1 MQRPKQKMQGSTG
14 RDSEKFILRMPAGMR
29 DRIAKMAAQ
38 NGRSMNSEI
47 IAALEKYVEATD
59 SISLLWDAIDELQ
72 KQIDDIHE
80 SRGDLNRD

>member
-1 MQRPKQKMQGSTG
+1 MQGSTG